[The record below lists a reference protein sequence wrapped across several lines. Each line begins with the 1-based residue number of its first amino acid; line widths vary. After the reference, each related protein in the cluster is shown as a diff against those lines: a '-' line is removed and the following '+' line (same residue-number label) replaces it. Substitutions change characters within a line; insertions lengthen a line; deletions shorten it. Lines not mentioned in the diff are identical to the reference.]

1 MYCIRD
7 CYLPPESFF
16 FWHRCLSVSVL
27 GICLQRPHSSLC
39 HSVLCLCQMR
49 VFRMLPLMHTHS
61 FLYGLHKQ
69 TKVKCDMLS
78 KIYSIVVVC
87 LDATSCHSLCFWAQ
101 KHKLFTKSKNKAALK
116 DPNPNYLQQ
125 RTLLTD
131 LQTCNY
137 LAYQIGVGVYCLF
150 HSFQFCVNYW
160 TKQMFVVCETPHEC
174 KSMSGSQPHE
184 LGAASFHFEVI
195 CEQFQH
201 GWQTP
206 LSFSTC
212 WFHCARSR
220 SISFFSET
228 KQTHGVLW
236 WPEIARALWM
246 WPLITL
252 MTIYNSNEMK
262 NIYTCHS
269 VHVCFKNCRY
279 MHSTEL

>member
-1 MYCIRD
+1 MI
-7 CYLPPESFF
+7 PEKHTLMFSPRCCKCTVLETVTCHLRAFF

-27 GICLQRPHSSLC
+27 GICLQRPHRSLC

-87 LDATSCHSLCFWAQ
+87 LDATSCHSLGFWAQ

-116 DPNPNYLQQ
+116 DPNYLQQ

-160 TKQMFVVCETPHEC
+160 TKQMFVVCETPH
-174 KSMSGSQPHE
+174 K
-184 LGAASFHFEVI
+184 
-195 CEQFQH
+195 
-201 GWQTP
+201 GWQEWMQINEWKSAARTGC
-206 LSFSTC
+206 SF
-212 WFHCARSR
+212 
-220 SISFFSET
+220 ISLWSDMWTISAWVTNSSVIFNMLVSLCQKQKYQFF
-228 KQTHGVLW
+228 
-236 WPEIARALWM
+236 
-246 WPLITL
+246 
-252 MTIYNSNEMK
+252 
-262 NIYTCHS
+262 
-269 VHVCFKNCRY
+269 
-279 MHSTEL
+279 